1 MNNRER
7 VYAILHYQEYD
18 RLPLVHFGF
27 WNETLEKWARE
38 GHITWEQARMW
49 ADGNPIDAEIGRKL
63 GFDFNWY
70 SCFIPNTQL
79 RPPFARKVMK
89 RFPDGS
95 RHVLNEEG
103 VVILE
108 KDDATSIPK
117 EIEHLLKDRQS
128 WETLYLPKLQFEM
141 ERITQA
147 YVNADGRMVRFD
159 QGGLTYLQANQWQNP
174 YGLHAGSLFGVIRN
188 WLGIVGLSYL
198 MVDDPV
204 LLEEIIDTVADLCY
218 ETTKTTL
225 ELVCPNGG
233 PAPFDFGHFW
243 EDISFKSGP
252 LVNPRFFREKVGPH
266 YRRITELF
274 DSYGIDIV
282 SLDSDG
288 KIDKLIPIWLENGVN
303 TMFPIEVGTWGSS
316 IGPWR
321 ERYGRKLRG
330 VGGMNKVVFT
340 RDYKAVDAEIERLR
354 SLVDLGGYIP
364 CPDHRLAPDS
374 KWENVQYY
382 CDRMHQIYG

>member
-7 VYAILHYQEYD
+7 VHAILHYQDFD

-27 WNETLEKWARE
+27 WYETLEKWAQE
-38 GHITWEQARMW
+38 GHITWEQAHTW
-49 ADGNPIDAEIGRKL
+49 TDGNPVDVEIGSKL

-70 SCFIPNTQL
+70 SVFMPNTQL
-79 RPPFARKVMK
+79 RPPFKRKVVK
-89 RFPDGS
+89 TFPDGS
-95 RHVLNEEG
+95 RHVLNAEG

-117 EIEHLLKDRQS
+117 EIEHLLTDRKS

-141 ERITQA
+141 ERITEA
-147 YVNADGRMVRFD
+147 YVNANGTMIRFD
-159 QGGLTYLQANQWQNP
+159 QGGLSYLQANRWQNP
-174 YGLHAGSLFGVIRN
+174 YGLHAGSLFGVIRG
-188 WLGIVGLSYL
+188 WLGLVGLSYL
-198 MVDDPV
+198 MVDDPP
-204 LLEEIIDTVADLCY
+204 LLEEIIETVADLCY

-225 ELVCPNGG
+225 ELVSPDGG

-252 LVNPRFFREKVGPH
+252 LVNPRFFGEKVGPH

-274 DSYGIDIV
+274 NSYGIDIV

-288 KIDKLIPIWLENGVN
+288 KIDKLIPIWLANGVN

-321 ERYGRKLRG
+321 AQYGRELRG
-330 VGGMNKVVFT
+330 VGGVNKVMFT
-340 RDYKAVDAEIERLR
+340 RDYKAVDEEIERLR
-354 SLVDLGGYIP
+354 PLIDLGGYIP
-364 CPDHRLAPDS
+364 CPDHRLAPDT

-382 CDRMHQIYG
+382 CDRMRQLYG